1 VICGIHDAD
10 PAFIRPLGTSFVM
23 CRCTPRA
30 TAVIMRGRSR
40 PRTVMS
46 FSHQTVLARLGLWC
60 ALGLPFALIVGASR
74 PEALSPAGALASGV
88 LLSLSYAVP
97 VHIAYWI
104 LDRPRPAWLRAAL
117 LVPSMMLCGIVLHRA
132 HAAVD
137 LAGPIW
143 NSAINL
149 AVILIL
155 ALACRAAWRGHRARS
170 DLIQA
175 HRMREEA
182 EDRALSA
189 QLAPHTLYNLLNVL
203 YDAAL
208 STPERAPGLIL
219 SLAEMMRYL
228 LEGCDRD
235 DAPAHEE
242 WAFVR
247 AYRDFALERSAPGS
261 RVELHFEGDPD
272 ASLPPLLVASLFEN
286 AVKHGAEPDGRLSIE
301 ATLRVRQGGFRFE
314 MRNGANRTSSDRAPG
329 SGRGLEIVRTR
340 LQALYPGRHS
350 FTVEPIEQGGYITL
364 LEASEPQ

>member
-1 VICGIHDAD
+1 MS
-10 PAFIRPLGTSFVM
+10 L
-23 CRCTPRA
+23 
-30 TAVIMRGRSR
+30 SR
-40 PRTVMS
+40 
-46 FSHQTVLARLGLWC
+46 HTVLARLGIWC
-60 ALGLPFALIVGASR
+60 ALGLPFALIVGAGR
-74 PEALSPAGALASGV
+74 QGTLSPAGALASGV

-104 LDRPRPAWLRAAL
+104 LDRPQPAWLRAAL
-117 LVPSMMLCGIVLHRA
+117 MVPAMMLCGVVLHQA

-137 LAGPIW
+137 LAGPAW

-149 AVILIL
+149 VVILIL
-155 ALACRAAWRGHRARS
+155 ALACRAAWRGHRARR

-175 HRMREEA
+175 HRMRREA

-203 YDAAL
+203 YAAAL

-235 DAPAHEE
+235 YAPAHEE

-261 RVELHFEGDPD
+261 RVELDFEGDPD
-272 ASLPPLLVASLFEN
+272 APLPPLLVASLFEN
-286 AVKHGAEPDGRLSIE
+286 AVKHGIDADGRLSIE
-301 ATLRVRQGGFRFE
+301 ATLKVRQGGFRFE
-314 MRNGANRTSSDRAPG
+314 MRNGANRTSSDPAPG
-329 SGRGLEIVRTR
+329 TGRGLEIVRTR
-340 LQALYPGRHS
+340 LQALYPKRHS
-350 FTVEPIEQGGYITL
+350 FTVEPIAQGGYLTL